1 MDRNNE
7 LLKLALPL
15 AQHPPGLAGRAQKVT
30 SSVVPWLIIG
40 GLLWAGLFVKPAAVG
55 NTVQPPV
62 LEARDHLYGVAAP
75 GGGGVWLAGSGGKI
89 VAVAPDGR
97 LRRLASGTT
106 RTLQDI
112 AAWDAQHGIAVGNE
126 GVIVTTA
133 DGGRTW
139 TPASDVPRSEV
150 ANKLT
155 RVRVAEGG
163 RAVVVG
169 EMGAILASDDY
180 GAHWRRL
187 RAEEDVAWNDVALLD
202 AGELRVVGEFGRM
215 LVSHDGGA
223 SWREATAPVETSL
236 MAVAF
241 RDARHGIAVG
251 LDGVVVT
258 SEDGGESWRRAETGI
273 HDHLLDIA
281 WDAAG
286 ARWVGAG
293 VLGRWVSAPADA
305 KTWTTGRVDE
315 RDLSWHTRVLAAG
328 GELWFAGAGVGRWDG
343 AHWQPLI
350 Q

>member
-7 LLKLALPL
+7 LLRL
-15 AQHPPGLAGRAQKVT
+15 AQPLVLPAPGIAARALKVT

-55 NTVQPPV
+55 STVQPPV
-62 LEARDHLYGVAAP
+62 LETRDRMFGVAAP
-75 GGGGVWLAGSGGKI
+75 GDGRVWLAGSGGKI
-89 VAVAPDGR
+89 VAVAPDGG
-97 LRRLASGTT
+97 LSLLASGTD
-106 RTLQDI
+106 RTLQDV
-112 AAWDAQHGIAVGNE
+112 AAWDARHGIAVGND

-139 TPASDVPRSEV
+139 SAASDVPRSEV

-169 EMGAILASDDY
+169 EMGAILASDDF
-180 GAHWRRL
+180 GASWRRL
-187 RAEEDVAWNDVALLD
+187 RDEEDVAWNDVALLD
-202 AGELRVVGEFGRM
+202 ARELRVVGEFGRM
-215 LVSHDGGA
+215 LVSHDSGA
-223 SWREATAPVETSL
+223 SWREAKAPVETSL

-241 RDARHGIAVG
+241 RDARHGVAVG

-258 SEDGGESWRRAETGI
+258 TEDGGDSWRLAETGI

-281 WDAAG
+281 WDASG
-286 ARWVGAG
+286 ARWIGAG
-293 VLGRWVSAPADA
+293 VLGRWVSAPEDA
-305 KTWTTGRVDE
+305 KVWSTGRVDE
-315 RDLSWHTRVLAAG
+315 HDLSWHTRVLPAG

-343 AHWQPLI
+343 SRWQPLVK
-350 Q
+350 